1 VPYDQQELYYDSR
14 GLNVFVGNSGHGGMA
29 GNLYV
34 ADNTGAVGEEVFVDG
49 LCSAAGCGEFDGILI
64 NIDADTG
71 TSGSLATSYSNG
83 VRLNINGGGTVSQVF
98 QYDASTGTSPT
109 YSGGANIG
117 TLVSYAV
124 QAEGGTWTATN
135 EYGMQITDRTRGTHN
150 WAIQTGKGLVEFG
163 DTVKGDTVTVSA
175 LPAAASYSGA
185 WHMVS
190 DSTAISYLGQ
200 TCVGGGSVVA
210 WALSNGS
217 TWSCFGAMTGG
228 SGTGTVTSSSLS
240 QYQVAV
246 ATSSTN
252 ITGVSVGAGQILQ
265 GASSANPTGTATP
278 THGVQNTTQGTL
290 TLAGSNASPGQV
302 ILNTSGSNAYGV
314 ILQNLGSTAAW
325 NFNLPTGA
333 GSANQPLLSQGGG
346 STSNTWAAISYPT
359 SANSGGIPY
368 FSSSTAMGTS
378 TALTQYGVVV
388 GGGAGAPPTSTA
400 AGAANMPL
408 VGAGSANPAF
418 STIGYPASCT
428 AYGVVY
434 ASSATQLACTNLSDQ
449 NTFLKMS
456 VAAGPQISSLTDNA
470 TNVTSSDSQGFYSA
484 PSSVAGAFTMK
495 QGTAS
500 SAYSLT
506 NAVGFTAP
514 TSVTSWLM
522 TLPGT
527 GPSVNNQTFSLAALS
542 SSQSTVSLVPMVRK
556 SQLSSAYTNS
566 TATASTI
573 WSFSV
578 DASATYT
585 VHCHGLY
592 TAASGG
598 AFVLT
603 LTGPASPGT
612 VTYDFQATTGLS
624 SGAPTFYTVVG
635 TGSSYPGA
643 VGSPALTT
651 ATTDMPFDINVEF
664 VNGTTAGTLAIQG
677 RTISTDTLTLE
688 IGDACTIQ

>member
-1 VPYDQQELYYDSR
+1 
-14 GLNVFVGNSGHGGMA
+14 
-29 GNLYV
+29 
-34 ADNTGAVGEEVFVDG
+34 
-49 LCSAAGCGEFDGILI
+49 
-64 NIDADTG
+64 
-71 TSGSLATSYSNG
+71 
-83 VRLNINGGGTVSQVF
+83 
-98 QYDASTGTSPT
+98 
-109 YSGGANIG
+109 
-117 TLVSYAV
+117 
-124 QAEGGTWTATN
+124 
-135 EYGMQITDRTRGTHN
+135 
-150 WAIQTGKGLVEFG
+150 
-163 DTVKGDTVTVSA
+163 
-175 LPAAASYSGA
+175 
-185 WHMVS
+185 
-190 DSTAISYLGQ
+190 
-200 TCVGGGSVVA
+200 
-210 WALSNGS
+210 
-217 TWSCFGAMTGG
+217 
-228 SGTGTVTSSSLS
+228 
-240 QYQVAV
+240 
-246 ATSSTN
+246 
-252 ITGVSVGAGQILQ
+252 
-265 GASSANPTGTATP
+265 
-278 THGVQNTTQGTL
+278 
-290 TLAGSNASPGQV
+290 
-302 ILNTSGSNAYGV
+302 
-314 ILQNLGSTAAW
+314 
-325 NFNLPTGA
+325 
-333 GSANQPLLSQGGG
+333 
-346 STSNTWAAISYPT
+346 
-359 SANSGGIPY
+359 
-368 FSSSTAMGTS
+368 
-378 TALTQYGVVV
+378 
-388 GGGAGAPPTSTA
+388 
-400 AGAANMPL
+400 
-408 VGAGSANPAF
+408 
-418 STIGYPASCT
+418 
-428 AYGVVY
+428 
-434 ASSATQLACTNLSDQ
+434 
-449 NTFLKMS
+449 
-456 VAAGPQISSLTDNA
+456 
-470 TNVTSSDSQGFYSA
+470 
-484 PSSVAGAFTMK
+484 MK